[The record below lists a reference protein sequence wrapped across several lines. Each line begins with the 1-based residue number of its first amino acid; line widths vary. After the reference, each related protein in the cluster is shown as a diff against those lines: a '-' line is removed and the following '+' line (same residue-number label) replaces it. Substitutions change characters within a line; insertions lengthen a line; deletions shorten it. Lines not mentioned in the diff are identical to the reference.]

1 MWKRIKEGL
10 RSFFFPHADRGRLV
24 RFLPYITLG
33 VITLIVLFAGVYA
46 WEYTNSSE
54 FCGTA
59 CHTMPP
65 EYTSYLESPHARVE
79 CVECHIGRDFV
90 ATRIGR
96 KAGDLR
102 HIVSLAFNTYEFPI
116 HADTMQPARETCETC
131 HFPEK
136 FSDDSLREIRTFQ
149 NDMANTPTSIYLT
162 LKTGGG
168 TKRDGLGRGI
178 HWHVENEINYLAA
191 DPERQEI
198 PYVQVILDDG
208 TIEEFI
214 DIDSGINPAE
224 INPEDLE
231 QMDCITC
238 HNRITHLVPD
248 PEAAVDQLLTRG
260 IISPQIPEIRR
271 KAIEVLRA
279 PYDSKQHG
287 INGIEGLRGY
297 YQQHHGYYYSVYNDL
312 IDVAI
317 SALTDYYETSVFPE
331 QKSDWESHTNNM
343 GHTDNAGCFRCHDG
357 KHLNEDAEAVRLECN
372 LCHSIPV
379 VVGPSEFVAKIEIS
393 RGPEPESHLNPNW
406 ITMHRDIF
414 DSTCENCHT
423 VDNPGG
429 IDNSSF
435 CSNSACHGNV
445 WEFAGFDA
453 PSLRELLMAQ
463 LPEPSE
469 PLAIRGPLTFN
480 NVIGPRFESRCGSCH
495 GEDGIQGLDLT
506 NYSGAMAGGIS
517 GPAIVP
523 GDANGSLVIQ
533 RQTGDQPHFG
543 QFTVEELE
551 LLIDWISQ
559 GALEE

>member
-1 MWKRIKEGL
+1 MWNRIKGGL
-10 RSFFFPHADRGRLV
+10 RSFFFPPPEKGRFF
-24 RFLPYITLG
+24 RILPYLTLG
-33 VITLIVLFAGVYA
+33 IITIFVIVGGLYG

-178 HWHVENEINYLAA
+178 HWHVENEINYLAT

-214 DIDSGINPAE
+214 DIESDIDPSE
-224 INPEDLE
+224 ISPEDLE

-260 IISPQIPEIRR
+260 IRNRIGNRTRTIWATPIMPDVSAAMMGSISMRMLKPFVLN
-271 KAIEVLRA
+271 AICVTL
-279 PYDSKQHG
+279 
-287 INGIEGLRGY
+287 
-297 YQQHHGYYYSVYNDL
+297 
-312 IDVAI
+312 
-317 SALTDYYETSVFPE
+317 
-331 QKSDWESHTNNM
+331 
-343 GHTDNAGCFRCHDG
+343 
-357 KHLNEDAEAVRLECN
+357 
-372 LCHSIPV
+372 
-379 VVGPSEFVAKIEIS
+379 
-393 RGPEPESHLNPNW
+393 
-406 ITMHRDIF
+406 
-414 DSTCENCHT
+414 
-423 VDNPGG
+423 
-429 IDNSSF
+429 
-435 CSNSACHGNV
+435 
-445 WEFAGFDA
+445 
-453 PSLRELLMAQ
+453 SL
-463 LPEPSE
+463 
-469 PLAIRGPLTFN
+469 
-480 NVIGPRFESRCGSCH
+480 
-495 GEDGIQGLDLT
+495 
-506 NYSGAMAGGIS
+506 
-517 GPAIVP
+517 
-523 GDANGSLVIQ
+523 
-533 RQTGDQPHFG
+533 
-543 QFTVEELE
+543 
-551 LLIDWISQ
+551 
-559 GALEE
+559 